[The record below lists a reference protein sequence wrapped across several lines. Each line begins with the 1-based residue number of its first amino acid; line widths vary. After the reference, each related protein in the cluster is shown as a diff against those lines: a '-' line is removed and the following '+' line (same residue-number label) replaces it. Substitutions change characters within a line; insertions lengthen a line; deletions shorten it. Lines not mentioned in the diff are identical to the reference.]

1 MVREHLG
8 ELSDHRSPGHH
19 PDDTPSM
26 FQRASDVRDPLPPVR
41 QSEQVVTLHREW
53 IRITSA
59 PVGQSAALR
68 HRLVRLAR
76 RILNRGTGGIDR
88 EMIGDLI
95 RAIDTVAARC
105 DIIADH
111 LAHQDVVVDDAVTI
125 FGEELTRIRAELA
138 PRAVA
143 GESPL
148 PSATALH
155 E

>member
-8 ELSDHRSPGHH
+8 ELSDHRSPDDH
-19 PDDTPSM
+19 PDEAPSM

-41 QSEQVVTLHREW
+41 ASEQVVRLHREW

-59 PVGQSAALR
+59 PAGQSAALP
-68 HRLVRLAR
+68 HRLVRLVR
-76 RILNRGTGGIDR
+76 RIVSRGPGGIDR

-105 DIIADH
+105 DVIADH

-138 PRAVA
+138 PRASA
-143 GESPL
+143 GQSPL
-148 PSATALH
+148 PPPSLH

>member
-8 ELSDHRSPGHH
+8 ELSDHRSPGAD
-19 PDDTPSM
+19 PDATPSM
-26 FQRASDVRDPLPPVR
+26 FQRASDVPDPLTPVR
-41 QSEQVVTLHREW
+41 QSEEVVTLHQEW
-53 IRITSA
+53 IRLTSA
-59 PVGQSAALR
+59 PAGQSRDLP

-76 RILNRGTGGIDR
+76 RLMNRGPGGIDR
-88 EMIGDLI
+88 ETLGDLI

-105 DIIADH
+105 DAIADH

-138 PRAVA
+138 PLAR
-143 GESPL
+143 GETRF
-148 PSATALH
+148 PSATTLH